1 MSQIVQAYGKP
12 FTDEEYEYRQVII
25 RKECVN
31 LIPKGRLLS
40 ENEWR
45 GLGIQMSLGWEHYCI
60 YKPESYI
67 LLFRRPIGTDGTT
80 GRVDPQKALLGREKF
95 RKEYGLE

>member
-1 MSQIVQAYGKP
+1 MAGLMVGNEFWMADGNDYTVPPVVVLSACHVS
-12 FTDEEYEYRQVII
+12 QVII

-60 YKPESYI
+60 YKYDNSFLHLI
-67 LLFRRPIGTDGTT
+67 L
-80 GRVDPQKALLGREKF
+80 
-95 RKEYGLE
+95 

>member
-1 MSQIVQAYGKP
+1 MLVKWLFAKNVLIWFRKVGYYQRMSGEDLEFRWVSDGN
-12 FTDEEYEYRQVII
+12 II
-25 RKECVN
+25 ASISMMTHSFILYFR
-31 LIPKGRLLS
+31 
-40 ENEWR
+40 
-45 GLGIQMSLGWEHYCI
+45 
-60 YKPESYI
+60 PESYI